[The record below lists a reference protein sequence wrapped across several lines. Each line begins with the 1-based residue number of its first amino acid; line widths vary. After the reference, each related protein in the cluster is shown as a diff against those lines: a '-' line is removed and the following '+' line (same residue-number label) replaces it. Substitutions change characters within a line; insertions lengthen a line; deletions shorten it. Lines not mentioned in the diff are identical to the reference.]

1 MVVRT
6 FEAEEMVRLPRLGA
20 ADTIALATALVTRA
34 EAAGALP
41 PAIARELARVRG
53 GLGTLRAGAETR
65 AQENGQSES
74 KEVWD
79 RALDTSWAALRW
91 WCKGWSLV
99 PYAENAQQA
108 EDGRAL
114 EALLFPDG
122 LRFTQLPFRTEWVES
137 QTRLGLI
144 EREALAPKITALG
157 GAALL
162 DAVRKAHD
170 DFGRA
175 LGLTEAS
182 DVSETSAIVRQGMD
196 EVMASLRRYI
206 LQVTAHAD
214 PDDPASMTLSE
225 QLLQPLR
232 TWKTRAPAPS
242 ANDEAPVAEPAPA
255 DPAAGPA
262 SSLAR

>member
-6 FEAEEMVRLPRLGA
+6 FEAEEMVKLPRLGA
-20 ADTIALATALVTRA
+20 ADVIALATALVTRA
-34 EAAGALP
+34 EAAGPLP
-41 PAIARELARVRG
+41 PAIARELARVRT
-53 GLGTLRAGAETR
+53 GLGALRAGAEAR

-74 KEVWD
+74 KEPWN

-99 PYAENAQQA
+99 PYVENAQRA
-108 EDGRAL
+108 ESGRKL

-122 LRFTQLPFRTEWVES
+122 LRFTQMPFRTEWVES

-144 EREALAPKITALG
+144 EREALAVVIADLG
-157 GAALL
+157 GAAIL

-182 DVSETSAIVRQGMD
+182 EVSGNSAILRQGMD
-196 EVMASLRRYI
+196 ELTACLRRYI

-214 PDDPASMTLSE
+214 PDDPASMTLAE
-225 QLLQPLR
+225 QLLVPLT
-232 TWKTRAPAPS
+232 TWKTRAPAP
-242 ANDEAPVAEPAPA
+242 ARNDETPGAEPAPA
-255 DPAAGPA
+255 PPADAPA
-262 SSLAR
+262 SPLTR